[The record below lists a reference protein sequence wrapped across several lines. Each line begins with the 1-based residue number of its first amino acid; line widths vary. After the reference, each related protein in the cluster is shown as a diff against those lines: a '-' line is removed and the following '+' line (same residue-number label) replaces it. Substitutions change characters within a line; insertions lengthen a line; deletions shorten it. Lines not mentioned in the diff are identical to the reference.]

1 MSEKD
6 INTDI
11 QSEKTEITKPYV
23 NEKVKIYVI
32 IAMIVLAL
40 ISAAFV
46 VFESRDDSEENN
58 AVNMAETVQNI

>member
-11 QSEKTEITKPYV
+11 QSEETEIKKPYV

-46 VFESRDDSEENN
+46 VFESRDDSAENN
-58 AVNMAETVQNI
+58 AVGTAKTVQNI